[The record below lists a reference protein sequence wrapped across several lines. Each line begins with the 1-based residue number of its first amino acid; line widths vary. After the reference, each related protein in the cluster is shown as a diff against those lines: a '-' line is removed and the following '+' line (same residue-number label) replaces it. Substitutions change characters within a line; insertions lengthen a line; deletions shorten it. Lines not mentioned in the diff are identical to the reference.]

1 MRKLLATFVI
11 GGLLAGGFASTA
23 LADEQLAGN
32 MGGPLADDSSVN
44 RPIGFSF
51 DFYGTGY
58 TNIWIGSNGILAFG
72 GQETDF
78 SPSLFE
84 FENDASGPAIAP
96 LWTDLS
102 PNIAGSI
109 LYVDS
114 VPGEMSVIYTDVP
127 RFANDAALNT
137 FTVTLFSNGHIR
149 YAYGDLLQGASL
161 EETIVGLTDRSGSPT
176 QLIDLSA
183 QGGTILLPVSGD
195 FSIVGEFFDDPLGP
209 ADLSNTTIDWVVPAP
224 GALAL
229 LGLAGLVSRRRRR
242 A

>member
-1 MRKLLATFVI
+1 MRKIFASIMV
-11 GGLLAGGFASTA
+11 GGLLASGFASTA
-23 LADEQLAGN
+23 LADEELASN
-32 MGGPLADDSSVN
+32 MGGPLFDDSSVN

-58 TNIWIGSNGILAFG
+58 TSIWIGSNGILAFTSG
-72 GQETDF
+72 ETDF
-78 SPSLFE
+78 SPSLGE
-84 FENDASGPAIAP
+84 FESDSSGPAIAP

-102 PNIAGSI
+102 PNVAGSI
-109 LYVDS
+109 LYVDT
-114 VPGEMSVIYTDVP
+114 VPGEMSVIYTNVP
-127 RFANDAALNT
+127 RFGANTALNT

-149 YAYGDLLQGASL
+149 YAYGDLLQGTSL

-183 QGGTILLPVSGD
+183 QGGTILLPVSGA
-195 FSIVGEFFDDPLGP
+195 FSIVGELFDDPLGP

>member
-11 GGLLAGGFASTA
+11 GGLLASGFASTA

-58 TNIWIGSNGILAFG
+58 NNIWIGSNGILAFDG
-72 GQETDF
+72 GETDF
-78 SPSLFE
+78 SPTLGE
-84 FENDASGPAIAP
+84 FENDFTGPAIAP

-109 LYVDS
+109 LFVDS
-114 VPGEMSVIYTDVP
+114 VPGEMSVIYTNVP
-127 RFANDAALNT
+127 RFANNKALNT

-149 YAYGDLLQGASL
+149 YAYGDLLQGGST
-161 EETIVGLTDRSGSPT
+161 EETIVGLTDRSGRP
-176 QLIDLSA
+176 
-183 QGGTILLPVSGD
+183 LL
-195 FSIVGEFFDDPLGP
+195 
-209 ADLSNTTIDWVVPAP
+209 
-224 GALAL
+224 LAC
-229 LGLAGLVSRRRRR
+229 R
-242 A
+242 AR